1 LFLIIL
7 IKNTLCIKKIKY
19 ICPNNKKTNMAKN
32 IEFSAEEMSE
42 LHAFYSMEMEKA
54 ELRLKAIKSI
64 IAKIGSAP
72 QKRGPKPSSSKQL
85 NNEVN
90 SELVELNKTKV
101 AGRKPGRPAKVKT
114 NNVESKILKRRGRPA
129 KVKSEIVTL
138 ESTSTAE
145 VISVPKKR
153 GPKPGAKYKKT
164 AATKTRVSKTPKV
177 KLSKV
182 ETKKPVAAE
191 SSTAKINAQDSPK
204 KRGPKPG
211 SKYKKSAAKKAG
223 VSKKTKLALPKTV
236 ISKPVSVETSEANAT
251 ANNSSKKRGP
261 KPGAKYTKRS
271 VVAKPISE
279 TKPNTTVA
287 NKEKSVAIKTKRV
300 KTPKAAKQVIAA
312 KTSDV
317 VADVVESKP
326 TSINNEIKALKLSVA
341 KLNKPKEVKVA
352 KGAKVVV
359 KKPAKSKAVK
369 VNSSVKKSPVV
380 KVKSPAKVVAKVE
393 STEPQA

>member
-1 LFLIIL
+1 
-7 IKNTLCIKKIKY
+7 
-19 ICPNNKKTNMAKN
+19 MAKN